1 VLYQCQN
8 RNGLF
13 LFERHGSKRF
23 FLNQAF
29 RNLRVKNMDFKKMGV
44 NENISILMLFDCVRV
59 NTGLDFH

>member
-1 VLYQCQN
+1 MDLSV
-8 RNGLF
+8 
-13 LFERHGSKRF
+13 F

-44 NENISILMLFDCVRV
+44 NKYISILMLFDCVRV